1 MLGRFWI
8 WARKAFNRPITGKL
22 CKCDAQRFGLELEQ
36 EYGYGFNNSCRFSI
50 EPSDF
55 GLSAIRCLWQRSL
68 SATCSWFFVHIGTII
83 GINLFLQSSSRLTLP
98 DVKLLSMNTHQTYPD
113 LSCEGR
119 CDPRN
124 QSPWAQSGT
133 ESRAQ
138 STRTSS
144 TDSTLPIPIPL
155 FSRSSWRD
163 WNELCIFTLI
173 YLIWVHWRSR
183 SDTFH
188 YIPIPKEK
196 PAGAEPLQAS
206 LPTGGVLHLL
216 QTEVPA
222 RRGTTWHD
230 VDFCV
235 ALNVKPGCASER
247 AAYDGKN
254 AWNPPATWASLG
266 LILYKL
272 TKA

>member
-155 FSRSSWRD
+155 FPGLHGGIETNYAFSPW
-163 WNELCIFTLI
+163 
-173 YLIWVHWRSR
+173 YIWYGSTEDPDQIHSI
-183 SDTFH
+183 TFR
-188 YIPIPKEK
+188 YPKKNLQEQNRYK
-196 PAGAEPLQAS
+196 QVFPLAVCCTCSKQRC
-206 LPTGGVLHLL
+206 PHDV
-216 QTEVPA
+216 A
-222 RRGTTWHD
+222 RRGTTSIS
-230 VDFCV
+230 V
-235 ALNVKPGCASER
+235 LR
-247 AAYDGKN
+247 
-254 AWNPPATWASLG
+254 
-266 LILYKL
+266 L
-272 TKA
+272 T